1 MGTPRTAYRSTWI
14 RRTHALLGLLSALNL
29 LVLIGT
35 GLLLQHAAPLGLDE
49 RSVSRRL
56 LPPGYRAQDGNVEV
70 RADIVIADLHSGR
83 LFGTAGRLFLDVVT
97 LVWLVMLTT
106 GLVMYLLGRGRGG
119 TRSVPEAAS
128 ENDEPVVAKN
138 KTLA

>member
-14 RRTHALLGLLSALNL
+14 RRTHALLGLISALNL

-35 GLLLQHAAPLGLDE
+35 GLVLQHAALLRLDE

-56 LPPGYRAQDGNVEV
+56 LPSGYRPQDGDAEV
-70 RADIVIADLHSGR
+70 RADIVITDLHSGR
-83 LFGTAGRLFLDVVT
+83 LFGTSGRLFLDVVT
-97 LVWLVMLTT
+97 LLWLVMLTT
-106 GLVMYLLGRGRGG
+106 GLVMYSLGRSRSGP
-119 TRSVPEAAS
+119 RSVPDAAS

>member
-1 MGTPRTAYRSTWI
+1 
-14 RRTHALLGLLSALNL
+14 

-35 GLLLQHAAPLGLDE
+35 GLMLQHAALLGLDE

-56 LPPGYRAQDGNVEV
+56 LPSGYRAQDGDVEV

-83 LFGTAGRLFLDVVT
+83 LFGTAGRFFLDVVT
-97 LVWLVMLTT
+97 FVWLVMLTT
-106 GLVMYLLGRGRGG
+106 GLVMYSLGRGRSGS
-119 TRSVPEAAS
+119 RSAPDAAS
-128 ENDEPVVAKN
+128 ENEEPVVAKN

>member
-14 RRTHALLGLLSALNL
+14 RRTHALLGLISALNL

-35 GLLLQHAAPLGLDE
+35 GLMLQHAAQLGLDE

-56 LPPGYRAQDGNVEV
+56 LPSDYRAQDGDIEV

-106 GLVMYLLGRGRGG
+106 GLVMYSLGRS
-119 TRSVPEAAS
+119 RSGSRSAQDAAS
-128 ENDEPVVAKN
+128 ENEGPVVAK

>member
-1 MGTPRTAYRSTWI
+1 MRTPRTAYRSTWI
-14 RRTHALLGLLSALNL
+14 RRTHALLGLISALNL

-35 GLLLQHAAPLGLDE
+35 GLMLQHAALLGLDE
-49 RSVSRRL
+49 RSVSRGL

-83 LFGTAGRLFLDVVT
+83 LFGTAGRLFLDGVT

-106 GLVMYLLGRGRGG
+106 GLVMYSLGRGRGG
-119 TRSVPEAAS
+119 PRPVPEAAS